1 MDLIDRLNLALKY
14 IEDNLTDE
22 INMEEAAKKACCS
35 PYYFQRI
42 FSYMSGMTLSEYIRK
57 RKMSMAAV
65 DIQNGEKILDTAI
78 KYGYNSPT
86 SFNRAFQ
93 SVHQTPPS
101 SLKASDR
108 KSTRLN
114 SSHPSRS
121 RMPSSA

>member
-78 KYGYNSPT
+78 KYGYN
-86 SFNRAFQ
+86 
-93 SVHQTPPS
+93 
-101 SLKASDR
+101 
-108 KSTRLN
+108 
-114 SSHPSRS
+114 
-121 RMPSSA
+121 

>member
-65 DIQNGEKILDTAI
+65 DIQNGEKILD
-78 KYGYNSPT
+78 
-86 SFNRAFQ
+86 
-93 SVHQTPPS
+93 
-101 SLKASDR
+101 
-108 KSTRLN
+108 
-114 SSHPSRS
+114 SH
-121 RMPSSA
+121 